1 MEDFKDYKEKQAF
14 YRKASRTGTVMYA
27 SKRGG
32 RPYNKELV
40 EMEEKIKE
48 LRLKRLFGIPK
59 TKEVA
64 E

>member
-14 YRKASRTGTVMYA
+14 YRKASKTGIVKYA
-27 SKRGG
+27 SKKGG

-40 EMEEKIKE
+40 DMEQQIKD
-48 LRLKRLFGIPK
+48 LRLKRLFGKPK
-59 TKEVA
+59 TEEVT